1 MDNVQLTEDWIGS
14 LVRKLPFLWGMEERT
29 VISEGIRN
37 AGFFILL
44 CVLPLILIFVCVLSG
59 SC

>member
-29 VISEGIRN
+29 VISEGIGN
-37 AGFFILL
+37 AGFLFSSVFCLSFSFL
-44 CVLPLILIFVCVLSG
+44 CVY
-59 SC
+59 